1 MPEFVKTGVEGL
13 DSILNGGIIENAAVL
28 VSGNPGTGKSL
39 LGLQFLYNGVDMFDE
54 GGIYL
59 TFEETKDD
67 ISQAAES
74 IGFEKWDEFIEE
86 GRIKIYDKRTLLR
99 SGDFSDT
106 LDTILDD
113 LQDTQYDRLVLDSLT
128 MFQLFFEDEKEQ
140 RQYLLKFIDILKDSG
155 LTSILTMEQSAVFPE
170 TEIGL
175 ENFLTDG
182 NIYLIQS
189 PAGSTSNRYVWV
201 AKMRKQAIKNSMFPL
216 EIEEGGL
223 KVYEQ
228 AAGFSMVGESAP
240 MFGDGDAGGGGGLE

>member
-1 MPEFVKTGVEGL
+1 MPKFVKTGIEGL
-13 DSILNGGIIENAAVL
+13 DSILNGGIVKNAAVL
-28 VSGNPGTGKSL
+28 VSGNPGTGKSI
-39 LGLQFLYNGVDMFDE
+39 LGLQYLYNGVDMYDE

-59 TFEETKDD
+59 TFEESADD

-74 IGFEKWDEFIEE
+74 IGFEKWDEFVDS

-99 SGDFSDT
+99 SGDFSST

-128 MFQLFFEDEKEQ
+128 MFQLFFESEQEK

-189 PAGSTSNRYVWV
+189 PAGSTSNRYIWV

-216 EIEEGGL
+216 EIDEGGI
-223 KVYEQ
+223 KIYEQ
-228 AAGFSMVGESAP
+228 AAGFSMVGDSP
-240 MFGDGDAGGGGGLE
+240 PWFGEEEGNLE